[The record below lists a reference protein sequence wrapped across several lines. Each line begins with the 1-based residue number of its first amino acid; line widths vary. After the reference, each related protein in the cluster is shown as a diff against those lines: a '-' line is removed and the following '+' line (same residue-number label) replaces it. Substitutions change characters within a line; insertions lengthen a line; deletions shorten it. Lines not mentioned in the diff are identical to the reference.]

1 MLSLKNSMI
10 RDWFGKCN
18 WLMVLMY
25 DQVTLKWLPDF
36 SASKCLDS
44 IELVRFLLISF
55 SYTFFYLFL
64 LFLLWYI
71 LYLIQVIALHM
82 FKVLS
87 INICFDIFQCVCWVW
102 YLKFLKSKV
111 LLPRWVYRLLDESK
125 FGTISLHWLGKQ
137 S

>member
-55 SYTFFYLFL
+55 SCTFFYLFL

-87 INICFDIFQCVCWVW
+87 INICFDIFQCVYWVW

-111 LLPRWVYRLLDESK
+111 LLPRWVHRLLDESK
-125 FGTISLHWLGKQ
+125 FGTISLHWLVKQ